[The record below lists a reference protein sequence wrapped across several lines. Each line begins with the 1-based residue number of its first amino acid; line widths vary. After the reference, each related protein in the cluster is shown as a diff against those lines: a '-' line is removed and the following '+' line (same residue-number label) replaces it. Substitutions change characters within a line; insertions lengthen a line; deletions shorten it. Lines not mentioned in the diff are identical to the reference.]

1 METEISSRTVI
12 KCKVK
17 VVRRLES
24 EVKVNDELM
33 IGLLEN
39 IGLDDSV
46 LQLFLED
53 QVLLLERFQ
62 GIEMVVRNQSS

>member
-1 METEISSRTVI
+1 
-12 KCKVK
+12 
-17 VVRRLES
+17 VRRLES